1 VKPEMSQPL
10 NKWDRRFLGLAA
22 HVAAWSKD
30 PSTQVGA
37 VVTDGKRVVSLGFN
51 GFPQGLSDDHRLHDR
66 ETKYSL
72 VLHAE
77 ENALLFSAAD
87 LTGGTIYV
95 YPLPPC
101 SRCAAK
107 IIQSGITRV
116 VTTIPEDLSRWE
128 ESVALTRT
136 IFDEV
141 GVEMVEIPIGEMIN
155 PVV

>member
-1 VKPEMSQPL
+1 MGDKL
-10 NKWDRRFLGLAA
+10 GKWDRRFLGLAA
-22 HVAAWSKD
+22 HVAKWSKD

-37 VVTDGKRVVSLGFN
+37 VIANDKRVVSLGFN

-77 ENALLFSAAD
+77 ENALLFASSD
-87 LTGGTIYV
+87 LTGNTIYV

-107 IIQSGITRV
+107 IIQTGITRV
-116 VTTIPEDLSRWE
+116 VTTIPDDMSRWE

-136 IFDEV
+136 IFQEA
-141 GVEMVEIPIGEMIN
+141 GVDMVEV
-155 PVV
+155 PVSELKNTAI

>member
-1 VKPEMSQPL
+1 MSSGL
-10 NKWDRRFLGLAA
+10 EKWDRRFLGLAA
-22 HVAAWSKD
+22 HVAGWSKD

-37 VVTDGKRVVSLGFN
+37 VIANGKRVVSLGFN

-77 ENALLFSAAD
+77 ENALLFSGSD
-87 LTGGTIYV
+87 LSGNTVYV

-107 IIQSGITRV
+107 IIQTGITRV
-116 VTTIPEDLSRWE
+116 VTTIPDDMSRWE
-128 ESVALTRT
+128 DSVALTRT
-136 IFDEV
+136 IFEES
-141 GVEMVEIPIGEMIN
+141 GVEMVEVPLTLLEEAD
-155 PVV
+155 

>member
-1 VKPEMSQPL
+1 MSQPL

-22 HVAAWSKD
+22 RVAAWSKD

>member
-1 VKPEMSQPL
+1 MEL

-22 HVAAWSKD
+22 HVAEWSKD
-30 PSTQVGA
+30 PSTQVGS
-37 VVTDGKRVVSLGFN
+37 VVVNGKRVVSLGFN
-51 GFPQGLSDDHRLHDR
+51 GFPQGMSDDHRLHDR

-77 ENALLFSAAD
+77 ENALLFSGAD
-87 LTGGTIYV
+87 LTGNTIYV

-107 IIQSGITRV
+107 IIQSGISRV
-116 VTTIPEDLSRWE
+116 VTTIPEDMARWE

-136 IFDEV
+136 IFEEV
-141 GVEMVEIPIGEMIN
+141 GIEMVEVPISLLA
-155 PVV
+155 PQSASA

>member
-1 VKPEMSQPL
+1 MSQPL

>member
-1 VKPEMSQPL
+1 MELS
-10 NKWDRRFLGLAA
+10 KWDRRFLGLAA
-22 HVAAWSKD
+22 HVSAWSKD
-30 PSTQVGA
+30 PSTQVGS
-37 VVTDGKRVVSLGFN
+37 VVTNDKRVVSLGFN
-51 GFPQGLSDDHRLHDR
+51 GFPQGMSDDHRLHDR

-77 ENALLFSAAD
+77 ENALLFSGAD
-87 LTGGTIYV
+87 LRGSTIYV

-116 VTTIPEDLSRWE
+116 VTTIPEEMSRWE

-136 IFDEV
+136 IFEEV
-141 GVEMVEIPIGEMIN
+141 GIEMVEVPIN
-155 PVV
+155 LL

>member
-1 VKPEMSQPL
+1 MELS
-10 NKWDRRFLGLAA
+10 KWDRRFLGLAA
-22 HVAAWSKD
+22 HVAEWSKD

-37 VVTDGKRVVSLGFN
+37 VVANGKRVVSLGFN
-51 GFPQGLSDDHRLHDR
+51 GFPQGMSDDHRLHDR

-77 ENALLFSAAD
+77 ENALLFSGSD
-87 LTGGTIYV
+87 LTGNTIYV

-107 IIQSGITRV
+107 IVQSGISRV
-116 VTTIPEDLSRWE
+116 VTTIPQDMARWE

-136 IFDEV
+136 IFEEV
-141 GVEMVEIPIGEMIN
+141 GIELVEVPISLFEQ
-155 PVV
+155 

>member
-1 VKPEMSQPL
+1 MELS
-10 NKWDRRFLGLAA
+10 KWDRRFLGLAA
-22 HVAAWSKD
+22 HVAQWSKD

-37 VVTDGKRVVSLGFN
+37 VVTNGKRVVSLGFN

-87 LTGGTIYV
+87 LTANTIYV

-116 VTTIPEDLSRWE
+116 VTTIPEDMSRWE

-136 IFDEV
+136 IFSEV
-141 GVEMVEIPIGEMIN
+141 GVEMVEVPLSLLDGAERD
-155 PVV
+155 

>member
-1 VKPEMSQPL
+1 MVDEL
-10 NKWDRRFLGLAA
+10 NKWDLRFLGLAA
-22 HVAAWSKD
+22 HVAQWSKD
-30 PSTQVGA
+30 PSTQVGS
-37 VVTDGKRVVSLGFN
+37 VVASDKRVVSLGFN

-77 ENALLFSAAD
+77 ENALLFSGAD
-87 LTGGTIYV
+87 LRGNTIYV

-101 SRCAAK
+101 SRCAVK

-116 VTTIPEDLSRWE
+116 VTTIPEDMERWE

-136 IFDEV
+136 IFQEV
-141 GVEMVEIPIGEMIN
+141 GVEMVEVPISLIDTELLN
-155 PVV
+155 T